1 VTDGHARRAG
11 RLRGWARAAA
21 VAAGLG
27 SAAIAGE
34 AHAIEYEIF
43 VDVDDEEDL
52 YELYASGQIGE
63 DSYLSLLEIMRRGTD
78 LDTADR
84 EELYALPNLTYA
96 EVDRILAYRT
106 EANRLR
112 DPAALVPAGVLSQ
125 RKLAAI
131 AAFLRRGE
139 PPKVKAPVSGFAQ
152 YQTIWTA
159 KDTRVPPMSLQ
170 ARVTTLRHL
179 TIGIGAF
186 LTRNRLG
193 PVTWDPNRQALTAEG
208 IKPRVRLPKAFVQ
221 WDTPEYGVIAGSYRI
236 GFGQR
241 LTFDNSGRYTP
252 NGFYLDDAL
261 VFRRGG
267 LTRLCKESTGE
278 LDGPPCDT
286 DVYVTPDHTIRVGL
300 LGAAAGAKH
309 IPVKDGWLQLYGF
322 FSYQPRDIYQYQIY
336 DRNVCDDPNVDTD
349 DNPQCS
355 SPSVFNKRQP
365 LLAET
370 SEFSFQT
377 LPNMFDLVL
386 GGGNFAWF
394 HDRRTHVGV
403 TGYGAQPRWL
413 VGGADLD
420 FRPYSPFPG
429 GGAFGAVGA
438 DASWGYRWAD
448 VFAEVSRSF
457 DREQQ
462 PGFVRD
468 DPDDLAPLGGGFA
481 GILRHTATWDVHEI
495 EASVRYYDDDYN
507 NPFARPIAA
516 TDQSGGVRASD
527 EVGGRIRY
535 SAFLGDRAATRTFLD
550 LWSDTRGEQIQ
561 LRAFARADVDATKW
575 FRPGLWFEYR
585 DRNLR
590 SAERVL
596 GVGTDSD
603 PLTPGQQVTE
613 SFCDLGDAASTFDS
627 NDSFVTDTNDFVD
640 VDPDAVDGESLTICT
655 GERYSVTPRLRFAPH
670 KRVWFLLQYRHDFV
684 EDGNYPDGIRHD
696 ANAYFQIAA
705 RPIDP
710 LRLRMRWRYY
720 SDDIA
725 DSARLEESVWGYL
738 DVSYRVARW
747 LVPRLRYD
755 IVFFLDDRES
765 TQTRQ
770 PNPEHWLMLEIE
782 SRF

>member
-1 VTDGHARRAG
+1 MTDPRARKRRAG
-11 RLRGWARAAA
+11 LHA
-21 VAAGLG
+21 
-27 SAAIAGE
+27 AAIAIGLATATVATT
-34 AHAIEYEIF
+34 AHAIEYEVF
-43 VDVDDEEDL
+43 VDVDDEDDL

-84 EELYALPNLTYA
+84 DELYTLPNLTYA

-106 EANRLR
+106 EAGRLR
-112 DPAALVPAGVLSQ
+112 DPAALVPAGVLTQ

-131 AAFLRRGE
+131 APFLTTGDAK
-139 PPKVKAPVSGFAQ
+139 KVKAPVSGFAQ
-152 YQTIWTA
+152 FQTVWTS
-159 KDTRVPPMSLQ
+159 KDTRVPAMSLQ

-179 TIGIGAF
+179 TVGLGAIV
-186 LTRNRLG
+186 TRNRLG
-193 PVTWDPNRQALTAEG
+193 PVTWDPNRQALTAESAA
-208 IKPRVRLPKAFVQ
+208 PRVRLPKAFVQ

-261 VFRRGG
+261 VRRVE

-278 LDGPPCDT
+278 LDDAPCDT
-286 DVYVTPDHTIRVGL
+286 SVYVTPDHSFRIGL

-309 IPVKDGWLQLYGF
+309 IKVKSGWLQVYGF
-322 FSYQPRDIYQYQIY
+322 FSYQPRDLYQYQVY
-336 DRNVCDDPNVDTD
+336 DKRACEDPTVDSE
-349 DNPQCS
+349 QCT
-355 SPSVFNKRQP
+355 SPDVFHKRSP
-365 LLAET
+365 LLADT

-420 FRPYSPFPG
+420 FRPYSPFPS

-448 VFAEVSRSF
+448 IFAEVSRSF
-457 DREQQ
+457 DRERD
-462 PGFVRD
+462 PGFVLD
-468 DPDDLAPLGGGFA
+468 NPNDLAPLGGGFA

-495 EASVRYYDDDYN
+495 EATVRYYDDDYN

-516 TDQSGGVRASD
+516 SDQSGGVRASD
-527 EVGGRIRY
+527 EVGGRLRY
-535 SAFLGDRAATRTFLD
+535 SAFLGDRAALRTFLD
-550 LWSDTRGEQIQ
+550 IWSDTAGEQIQ
-561 LRAFARADVDATKW
+561 LRTFARADVDATKW
-575 FRPGLWFEYR
+575 FRPGLWFEAR

-590 SAERVL
+590 SAASVL

-603 PLTPGQQVTE
+603 PLSPGQQVTE
-613 SFCDLGDAASTFDS
+613 SFCDLGDSASTFDT
-627 NDSFVTDTNDFVD
+627 NDGIVPNTNDFED
-640 VDPDAVDGESLTICT
+640 IDPDSIEDDLTICT

-670 KRVWFLLQYRHDFV
+670 KRVWLLLQYRHDFV
-684 EDGNYPDGIRHD
+684 EDGNYPDSIRHD

-725 DSARLEESVWGYL
+725 DSARLEESVWGYV

-755 IVFFLDDRES
+755 IVFLLDDRAT
-765 TQTRQ
+765 TQARQ
-770 PNPEHWLMLEIE
+770 PNPAHWLMFEVE